1 MSSDSPGN
9 AEPRNAHTDAPRT
22 SLHICPE
29 CGSILVHP
37 RAIEIWGAD
46 SWWLELRC
54 PECGWMSADV
64 FRQQAIEEFET
75 RLGQA
80 EHELRRRI
88 DGLAADAEAERA
100 VLEARLR
107 ELARRI
113 DETLAR
119 T

>member
-37 RAIEIWGAD
+37 RAIEIWGED

-64 FRQQAIEEFET
+64 FRQQAIEEFEKELNRGHE
-75 RLGQA
+75 RLVA
-80 EHELRRRI
+80 DLMELVRI
-88 DGLAADAEAERA
+88 NMSDYVDRFVYALAADA
-100 VLEARLR
+100 
-107 ELARRI
+107 I
-113 DETLAR
+113 HPMDF
-119 T
+119 